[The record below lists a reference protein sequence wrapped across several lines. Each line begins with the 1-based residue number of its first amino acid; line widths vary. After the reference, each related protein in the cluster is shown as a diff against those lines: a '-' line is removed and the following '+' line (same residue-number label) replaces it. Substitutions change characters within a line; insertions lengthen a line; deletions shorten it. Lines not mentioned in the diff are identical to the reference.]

1 MTASATARNRGFC
14 RSTPAKRWLPLM
26 VGKLNLSIDKTEVG
40 ALDHGQEPDHHLL
53 QTFQHSGKLFQAF
66 TATQLLDIV
75 DDDLDPQPP
84 LALIVHLKSQ
94 FTEVQLEDRQVV
106 NGAFQDFLQPP
117 APSSCFVGTTF
128 ATEDGFESRH
138 IQ

>member
-53 QTFQHSGKLFQAF
+53 QTFPHSGKLFQAF

-75 DDDLDPQPP
+75 DDDLDAQYP
-84 LALIVHLKSQ
+84 LAPQQKSS
-94 FTEVQLEDRQVV
+94 TGLTHQVV
-106 NGAFQDFLQPP
+106 STQYNAIYAVIAASQ
-117 APSSCFVGTTF
+117 
-128 ATEDGFESRH
+128 
-138 IQ
+138 